1 MLHISVNENIF
12 VEEYK
17 VVMDFNEDVLSFL
30 TALDLMKLQIRFT

>member
-17 VVMDFNEDVLSFL
+17 VVMDFNEDVFFL
-30 TALDLMKLQIRFT
+30 DHFRSDEVAN